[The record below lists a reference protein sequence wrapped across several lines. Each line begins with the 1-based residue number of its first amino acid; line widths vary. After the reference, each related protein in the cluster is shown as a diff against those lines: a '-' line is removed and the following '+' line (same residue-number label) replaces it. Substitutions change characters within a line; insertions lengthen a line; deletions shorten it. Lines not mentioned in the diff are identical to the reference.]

1 MTRQHVARAVDAFD
15 ARFTGFLA
23 RWSLPFLRVSLGVV
37 FLWFGALKL
46 FPGQSPAE
54 ALVADTTRIL
64 FFGLVPE
71 RAAVAA
77 IGAWEVAIG
86 AGLLAGRWLRL
97 VLALLALQMV
107 GAFSPLVL
115 FPLETFVRP
124 PLTPTLE
131 GQYILKNVVLVAAA
145 LVLGSTVRTGQ
156 TQAGGGRTAPDQAGF
171 QPHST

>member
-1 MTRQHVARAVDAFD
+1 MSHHAVTRAVDAFD
-15 ARFTGFLA
+15 VAFTGFLA
-23 RWSLPFLRVSLGVV
+23 RWSLPFLRVALAVV

-54 ALVADTTRIL
+54 ALVADTTRVL

-71 RAAVAA
+71 RAAVAL
-77 IGAWEVAIG
+77 IGAWEVVIG
-86 AGLLAGRWLRL
+86 VGLLLGRGLRV

-145 LVLGSTVRTGQ
+145 LVIGSTVRPRYAT
-156 TQAGGGRTAPDQAGF
+156 
-171 QPHST
+171 PHRDVGARENL